1 MAISKFDRDLEEMW
15 RKEIELSNPIKN
27 NISQLDLWNLCFDD
41 KNNIYALVGYRESVL
56 KIDQDLYEG
65 DGVLLIK
72 YDQNGNMLFRKKI
85 SSRLDGF
92 QILRYSDNLIYAYG
106 REEAIFNLNGEIS
119 TKKSTS
125 EIIRY
130 DIHSNNNDDY
140 HRMTSNNSY
149 PEVFKI
155 EKYKKNKKLEATK
168 LPNVTS
174 AHTRN
179 VKILDF
185 TKRKMLL
192 LVTEYPIDPA
202 GTGLSSNF
210 SINIS
215 LITKKNYS
223 MKKVV
228 TFKYSRVHERPSVTF
243 IGKSLYIAGTYF
255 DNAIFDNIKLSNF
268 REYPS
273 NESAILVKY
282 RFKR

>member
-1 MAISKFDRDLEEMW
+1 MW

-56 KIDQDLYEG
+56 KIDQDLYES